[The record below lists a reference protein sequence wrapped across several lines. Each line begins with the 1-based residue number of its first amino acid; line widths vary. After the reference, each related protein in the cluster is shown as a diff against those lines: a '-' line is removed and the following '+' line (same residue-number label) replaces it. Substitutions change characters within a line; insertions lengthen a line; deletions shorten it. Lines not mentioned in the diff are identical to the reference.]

1 MNNIEVVKEQYC
13 KVCGVADGLNFTV
26 SDEDWEAIVNP
37 ELRNSV
43 LCLKC
48 FDQMASNAKR
58 NYVVTELYFAGIN
71 KGIKFVPARQIDALY
86 QKPETTARQDM
97 AHFQA
102 TQYQPDDRII
112 PVPPYGDKIDITAN
126 LKAQL
131 AHCTPLIEAR
141 ERERIYKVLTGKC
154 KLHYPTDRNR
164 SDYMKPQ
171 IVIDEKD
178 YLEAL
183 KPEFKKG
190 EPNVIE

>member
-1 MNNIEVVKEQYC
+1 MADNIEA
-13 KVCGVADGLNFTV
+13 VAKIV
-26 SDEDWEAIVNP
+26 EEAVNDAAI
-37 ELRNSV
+37 EEGNG
-43 LCLKC
+43 
-48 FDQMASNAKR
+48 AE
-58 NYVVTELYFAGIN
+58 YY
-71 KGIKFVPARQIDALY
+71 ARQIDALY